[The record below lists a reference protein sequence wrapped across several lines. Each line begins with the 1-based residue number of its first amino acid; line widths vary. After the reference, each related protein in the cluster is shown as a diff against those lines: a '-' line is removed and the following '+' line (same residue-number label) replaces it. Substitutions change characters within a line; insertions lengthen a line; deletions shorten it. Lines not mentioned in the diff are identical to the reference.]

1 MARNG
6 CRVHHDCLECP
17 LAVCVDD
24 LDPDEAR
31 AARKK
36 YADLALKVQVTGL
49 MDQGMSLRE
58 AVTTTADRM
67 GHQNTS
73 SIYRRLKRN

>member
-1 MARNG
+1 MGRNG

-24 LDPDEAR
+24 LDPDEAK
-31 AARKK
+31 AVRKK

-58 AVTTTADRM
+58 AVTVTADRM
-67 GHQNTS
+67 GHQNAS
-73 SIYRRLKRN
+73 SIYRRLKRS